1 MPVRQGETMENNARA
16 WKRLTTIEE
25 LDALDDDL
33 VVAGYRAGLHDTPD
47 YTQRTQDYWHGFLNG
62 QVDSR
67 RLPLTDDMR
76 LPPEVYREMGR
87 RIFGTT
93 H

>member
-1 MPVRQGETMENNARA
+1 
-16 WKRLTTIEE
+16 
-25 LDALDDDL
+25 
-33 VVAGYRAGLHDTPD
+33 
-47 YTQRTQDYWHGFLNG
+47 
-62 QVDSR
+62 VDSR